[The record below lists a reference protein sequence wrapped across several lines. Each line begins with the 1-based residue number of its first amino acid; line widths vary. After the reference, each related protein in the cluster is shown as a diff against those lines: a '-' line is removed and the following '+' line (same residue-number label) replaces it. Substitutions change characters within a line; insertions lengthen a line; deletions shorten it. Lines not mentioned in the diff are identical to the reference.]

1 MLYIRTDMNNF
12 IATGHVM
19 RCLSIAEAAAEI
31 GEPVTFILADEQALE
46 LVSGHGFCA
55 AVLHTKWND
64 MEGELD
70 ALYEVITNKE
80 DAVMLIDSYMA
91 TPTYLRKVSGRI
103 KTAYMDD
110 LGIKDASVHALVC
123 YAGYWKK
130 FGHTKRYTNTKLLLG
145 THYVPLGK
153 QFRAPEKKQIRP
165 YAENILLLSGGTDR
179 FGILE
184 GLIKQLRKETDQN
197 MIVICGPYYEAYDQ
211 LRSQYGGHAGIHFHK
226 SVKNMKDY
234 MMQADV
240 AISAAGTTL
249 YELCACGTPTIS
261 YSFADNQLDNA
272 RYFQEEQLMDYAGD
286 VRDTDIFAKTATLLD
301 EYRSRYGLR
310 KNRSEKMQELVD
322 GQGAIRIAKALLA
335 SI

>member
-46 LVSGHGFCA
+46 LVSGRGFCA
-55 AVLHTKWND
+55 AVLHTKWDD

-70 ALYEVITNKE
+70 ALYKVITNTE
-80 DAVMLIDSYMA
+80 DAAMLIDSYMA
-91 TPTYLRKVSGRI
+91 TPAYLRKVSGWI

-130 FGHTKRYTNTKLLLG
+130 FCYTKRYTNTKLLLG
-145 THYVPLGK
+145 TRYVPLAK
-153 QFRAPEKKQIRP
+153 QFRVPEKKRIRP
-165 YAENILLLSGGTDR
+165 YVENILLLSGGTDR
-179 FGILE
+179 FGVLE
-184 GLIKQLRKETDQN
+184 GLLKRLCKKTYQN
-197 MIVICGPYYEAYDQ
+197 IIVICGPYYEAYDK
-211 LRSQYGGHAGIHFHK
+211 LCCQYRGHAGIHFYK

-234 MMQADV
+234 MIQADV

-272 RYFQEEQLMDYAGD
+272 LYFQEEHLMDYAGD
-286 VRDTDIFAKTATLLD
+286 VRDTDIFTRIALLLD
-301 EYRSRYGLR
+301 EYCSRYELR
-310 KNRSEKMQELVD
+310 KERSKKMQELVD
-322 GQGAIRIAKALLA
+322 GQGAVRIIKELA
-335 SI
+335 AD